1 MKRAFQALVL
11 TAAAVAAFLPAPSQA
26 WPGSGSTC
34 RATCSSFPI
43 GAHTYTIHNVSQE
56 DCCSGAA
63 LPCPS
68 GWDAWY
74 SWGEPAA
81 FCFRNDG

>member
-11 TAAAVAAFLPAPSQA
+11 TAAGVAAFLPAPSQA

-34 RATCSSFPI
+34 WITCMSSSS
-43 GAHTYTIHNVSQE
+43 GSQTYKVFNVSQE

-63 LPCPS
+63 QSCPP
-68 GWDAWY
+68 GWDAFY
-74 SWGEPAA
+74 YWGEPIG
-81 FCFRNDG
+81 FCPLT